1 MKDGKPETLGEAIA
15 LIVLQQNR
23 LSELEN
29 KVSEQ
34 TTKINQQNEKLN
46 EQKQTI
52 IDQIAEIKIL
62 NEKLAVRRAQQFLAR
77 CEKTSRLFAGQPM
90 LFDKEDLG
98 IKTEFT
104 CPEEESFESETA
116 DTESE
121 EKSAQPKKSKAGRKS
136 LSKMNS
142 LPKAVVH
149 IDLTEEE
156 KICPNCGTRMKK
168 VNVEISERLVHVPSY
183 EYIEVV
189 ERNVYECPSCVDN
202 NDKPVRKT
210 AKEKRII
217 EKSIA
222 TPELLSSVFMGKYQK
237 HTPYYCQEDAYNW
250 QGVKISR
257 QNMCNWQQKV
267 YKKLL
272 PLKEL
277 MEKEMKGGKLLIF
290 DETPLEVLKVNED
303 EVRSEYWKEERYRK
317 KENDS
322 GGKQKQCYIWAVI
335 GGREHPVH
343 SYNFRWTRS
352 GKNVIPFLE
361 GFKGNVIQS
370 DGYAGYDSAIDF
382 WNKNHPEH
390 EITLCNCN
398 IHARRKFADSVKA
411 TKSPTAK
418 EAIKLYEGIFKAE
431 KELRE
436 KFRSGKLSEEQY
448 LELRQKKVKPQF
460 DYFEK
465 WLLNKSEKE
474 GILGSAKT
482 SEAINYCLKR
492 WDRLTAFLKFAFVTP
507 DTNAVERAV
516 KPFVTARKNFL
527 FSGSG
532 IGAESSCFI
541 FTLIETAKANGV
553 NPGEYLRCLFE
564 QAPYAESEEDWKK
577 LLPWNIEITPYKI
590 RGEWM
595 DLGTKA

>member
-1 MKDGKPETLGEAIA
+1 MKDGKPETLEEALAIIA
-15 LIVLQQNR
+15 EQENR
-23 LSELEN
+23 LSEKDESLR
-29 KVSEQ
+29 
-34 TTKINQQNEKLN
+34 EKDESLR
-46 EQKQTI
+46 EKDKRLQEKEDELI
-52 IDQIAEIKIL
+52 KKIAEIKIL
-62 NEKLAVRRAQQFLAR
+62 NEQLAVRRAQQYHAR
-77 CEKTSRLFAGQPM
+77 CEKTSRLMANQPL
-90 LFDKEDLG
+90 LFDSEDLG
-98 IKTEFT
+98 IQTEFS
-104 CPEEESFESETA
+104 CSEDDSFEFDIEVSET
-116 DTESE
+116 E
-121 EKSAQPKKSKAGRKS
+121 EKSEQPKKSKAGRKS
-136 LSKMNS
+136 LSKMNN

-156 KICPNCGTRMKK
+156 KICLNCGTQMKR
-168 VNVEISERLVHVPSY
+168 VNVERSERLVHVPSY

-189 ERNVYECPSCVDN
+189 ERYVYECPSCVGD

-217 EKSIA
+217 EKSIT

-250 QGVKISR
+250 QGIKISR
-257 QNMCNWQQKV
+257 QNMCNWQQQV
-267 YKKLL
+267 YKRLL
-272 PLKEL
+272 PLKDL
-277 MEKEMKGGKLLIF
+277 MEKEMKKGKLLIF
-290 DETPLEVLKVNED
+290 DETPLEVLKVNEE
-303 EVRSEYWKEERYRK
+303 EVRSEYWNEDRYRK
-317 KENDS
+317 KEKDS
-322 GGKQKQCYIWAVI
+322 GGTQKQCYIWAVL
-335 GGREHPVH
+335 GGREHPIH

-361 GFKGNVIQS
+361 GFEGNVIQS
-370 DGYAGYDSAIDF
+370 DGYAGYDSAVDF
-382 WNKNHPEH
+382 WNENHPDH
-390 EITLCNCN
+390 KITLCNCN
-398 IHARRKFADSVKA
+398 IHARRYFADSVKA

-418 EAIKLYEGIFKAE
+418 EAIKIYEGIFKSE

-436 KFRSGKLSEEQY
+436 KFRNGKISEEQY

-460 DYFEK
+460 DYFNK
-465 WLLNKSEKE
+465 WLVAKSEKE

-482 SEAINYCLKR
+482 SEAINYCLNR
-492 WDRLTAFLKFAFVTP
+492 WDKLTNFLNYAFVTP
-507 DTNAVERAV
+507 DTNSVERAV

-564 QAPYAESEEDWKK
+564 QAPYAESEKDWER

-590 RGEWM
+590 RGEW
-595 DLGTKA
+595 LELSQ